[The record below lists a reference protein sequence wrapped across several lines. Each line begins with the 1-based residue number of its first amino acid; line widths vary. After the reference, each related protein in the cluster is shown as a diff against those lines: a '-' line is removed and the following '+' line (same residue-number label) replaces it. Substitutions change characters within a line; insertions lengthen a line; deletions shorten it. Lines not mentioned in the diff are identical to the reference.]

1 MYTGTYI
8 QLAVIRVYL
17 YIYMGMYVHI
27 YICIYI
33 YVHSLLHKNT
43 HKHKYIHMYIYIF
56 IYLYTYTCTHIHA
69 LHTYIDT
76 QHPIGPCSLND
87 LISSGSETMSA
98 SVLVLE
104 RTSRGR
110 EVRWSK
116 WWRFSQHM
124 RAFCYTSWP
133 TVTSGFIRRFWQVLQ
148 TLFTGSRTFGTL
160 KLSYPSAWRTMDTA
174 EQSS

>member
-17 YIYMGMYVHI
+17 YIYGYV
-27 YICIYI
+27 CTYI
-33 YVHSLLHKNT
+33 YVYIYM
-43 HKHKYIHMYIYIF
+43 YIHFYTKIHISISTYILYIYIF